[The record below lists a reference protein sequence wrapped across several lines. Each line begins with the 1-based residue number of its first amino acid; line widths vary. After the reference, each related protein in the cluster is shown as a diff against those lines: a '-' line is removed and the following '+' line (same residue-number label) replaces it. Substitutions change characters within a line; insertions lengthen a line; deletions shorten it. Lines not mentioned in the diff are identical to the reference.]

1 MRGSILFRGNQ
12 QIISHY
18 LNATRMFPIL
28 KVCFE
33 PPLVTARFGAGDNM
47 RIGRSSYTMRQNR
60 ISSMIATIILRIS
73 LDMIYGRVIAAGET
87 FQIALNAVNRKRS
100 KFIFN
105 IDNFIRTIRS
115 SFYHVNG
122 FQRNLINLVAASQK
136 RCINCSSLCRTSNC
150 QYSVGAVTISCM
162 LARVVTKPPIISK
175 QGAPLSNNNIRK
187 CNT

>member
-1 MRGSILFRGNQ
+1 MFRRNQ

-122 FQRNLINLVAASQK
+122 
-136 RCINCSSLCRTSNC
+136 
-150 QYSVGAVTISCM
+150 
-162 LARVVTKPPIISK
+162 
-175 QGAPLSNNNIRK
+175 
-187 CNT
+187 

>member
-18 LNATRMFPIL
+18 LNATRMSPIL

-87 FQIALNAVNRKRS
+87 FQIALNTINRKRS
-100 KFIFN
+100 KFILTSTTLFAL
-105 IDNFIRTIRS
+105 S
-115 SFYHVNG
+115 A
-122 FQRNLINLVAASQK
+122 AAS
-136 RCINCSSLCRTSNC
+136 T
-150 QYSVGAVTISCM
+150 T
-162 LARVVTKPPIISK
+162 
-175 QGAPLSNNNIRK
+175 
-187 CNT
+187 

>member
-1 MRGSILFRGNQ
+1 MS
-12 QIISHY
+12 
-18 LNATRMFPIL
+18 PIL

-87 FQIALNAVNRKRS
+87 FQIALNTINRKRS

-122 FQRNLINLVAASQK
+122 IQEVSGSIPLISTNQTGKVRRYFGSEKWQK
-136 RCINCSSLCRTSNC
+136 CKVSVTFSLF
-150 QYSVGAVTISCM
+150 
-162 LARVVTKPPIISK
+162 
-175 QGAPLSNNNIRK
+175 
-187 CNT
+187 